1 MSKKRGLGRGLDALL
16 GESHSVAAVTEVT
29 EEERR
34 NDLRSLP
41 IDRVHRGQY
50 QPRRHFD
57 PESLQELA
65 DSIAAQGM
73 IQPVVVR
80 PVGAGFELIAGERR
94 WRAAQ
99 MASLHEIPAVVRE
112 LDDQAAAAVGLIE
125 NIQREDLNPL
135 EQARGIGR
143 LIEEFGLTHQQVADA
158 VGRSRAAVSNLLRL
172 QELEEE
178 VKQLLEA
185 GKLEMGH
192 ARALLGLKGERQR
205 ALARQVERRAL
216 TVRQTEALVRQ
227 ELAGT
232 GGSAAATGKAAKDP
246 DTRRLEQDLSER
258 LGAQVTIVGGPKGR
272 GRLQIAYNSLDE
284 LEGILAHI
292 R

>member
-1 MSKKRGLGRGLDALL
+1 MAKKRGLGRGLDALL
-16 GESHSVAAVTEVT
+16 GDSRSVAAVTEVT

-34 NDLRSLP
+34 SDLQALP
-41 IDRVHRGQY
+41 IDRVHRGRY

-57 PESLQELA
+57 AEGLQELA

-80 PVGAGFELIAGERR
+80 PVEAGYELIAGERR

-99 MASLHEIPAVVRE
+99 MAGLHEIPAVVRD

-135 EQARGIGR
+135 EQARAIER
-143 LIEEFGLTHQQVADA
+143 LIEDFGLTHQQVAQA

-172 QELEEE
+172 QELDET
-178 VKQLLEA
+178 VKELLEH
-185 GKLEMGH
+185 GQLEMGH
-192 ARALLGLKGERQR
+192 ARALLGLKGEQQR
-205 ALARQVERRAL
+205 ALARQVARRGL
-216 TVRQTEALVRQ
+216 TVRQIEALVRQ
-227 ELAGT
+227 QTEGADR
-232 GGSAAATGKAAKDP
+232 SRPAPKKDA

-258 LGAQVTIVGGPKGR
+258 LGAHVTIVPGRRGR
-272 GRLQIAYNSLDE
+272 GRLQIAYNSADE
-284 LEGILAHI
+284 LQGILEHI
-292 R
+292 H